1 MTPPSGFLDRIRQR
15 PLIFDGAM
23 GTMIY
28 QRGVFL
34 NACYDELCL
43 TRADLIR
50 GIHRDYAEAGA
61 EVLETNTFGANRIKL
76 APYGLIDQVAAI
88 NRAGVRLA
96 REEAGTD
103 RAVAGSVGPCL
114 LPGTPL
120 SDANRPDIE
129 AAFREQVGALAAAG
143 VDLIILETFHD
154 LPELQLAARIAR
166 EAGQTVLA
174 SYMVRDTT
182 GSESHPE
189 EIMAHALDADPNVD
203 LIGLNCGVGPAQMFH
218 PVRRVLAVTR
228 KPVVA
233 IPNAGGASEVGGRHL
248 YLNSPEYFTE
258 FAKRFIELGVRGVG
272 GCCGTTPDH
281 IRMAVRAIRTMSGV
295 KTFVGVADRARPE
308 SVARPPVETI
318 PFAKRSA
325 FAAKLAAGQRVTS
338 VEMLPPRTVGGL
350 PKFLAGVERCRD
362 RGVDVINLPDGP
374 RASARLSVLVTAMI
388 LQRETRMECV
398 PHYCCR
404 DRNLIAMQADLLG
417 GWAGGLVNWL
427 FITGDPPKLGD
438 YPDASGVFDLD
449 AIGLARLARNL
460 NSGFDAGG
468 FSIDPPTGMVI
479 GVGANPLAVE
489 PEREISRYRE
499 KVDAGAEYAITQPVF
514 DADALLRF
522 LDRVEAAGCRI
533 PVLAGLYPLLSFKN
547 AEFMSQH
554 VPGVVVPEDV
564 LRRMATCTTK
574 EEGMRM
580 GARIAAEIR
589 DRVAGR
595 VAGFQVSAPLG
606 NVTLALE
613 VLDL

>member
-1 MTPPSGFLDRIRQR
+1 
-15 PLIFDGAM
+15 
-23 GTMIY
+23 
-28 QRGVFL
+28 
-34 NACYDELCL
+34 
-43 TRADLIR
+43 
-50 GIHRDYAEAGA
+50 
-61 EVLETNTFGANRIKL
+61 
-76 APYGLIDQVAAI
+76 
-88 NRAGVRLA
+88 
-96 REEAGTD
+96 
-103 RAVAGSVGPCL
+103 
-114 LPGTPL
+114 
-120 SDANRPDIE
+120 
-129 AAFREQVGALAAAG
+129 
-143 VDLIILETFHD
+143 
-154 LPELQLAARIAR
+154 
-166 EAGQTVLA
+166 
-174 SYMVRDTT
+174 
-182 GSESHPE
+182 
-189 EIMAHALDADPNVD
+189 
-203 LIGLNCGVGPAQMFH
+203 
-218 PVRRVLAVTR
+218 
-228 KPVVA
+228 
-233 IPNAGGASEVGGRHL
+233 
-248 YLNSPEYFTE
+248 
-258 FAKRFIELGVRGVG
+258 
-272 GCCGTTPDH
+272 
-281 IRMAVRAIRTMSGV
+281 MAVRAIRTMSGV

-595 VAGFQVSAPLG
+595 VVGFQVSAPLG